1 MSKEKMTMAIENALT
16 SIPRAMSASREQTLP
31 ARLLKQSELTQ
42 QVREPVRKEARMALL
57 LEKKRTDSATLLSP
71 ENPRAE

>member
-1 MSKEKMTMAIENALT
+1 MTMAIENALT
-16 SIPRAMSASREQTLP
+16 SIPLAMSAPREQTLP

-42 QVREPVRKEARMALL
+42 QVRESVRNKARMALL
-57 LEKKRTDSATLLSP
+57 LEKKGTDSATLLSP